1 MGLGW
6 GRKKTGGAG
15 LLCSG
20 VVLGFV
26 ALVDVLHLPVDLADG
41 VGAQAQA
48 GGILLGEFA
57 VGFIPQL
64 VLQTG
69 PHIHGDG
76 AELDLHRQDHGAL
89 ADDEGH
95 VDDQVQ
101 AAVTGVLGLLDI
113 VHLAE
118 DGVGLAAGEQGA
130 QVVDIIQI
138 VADDADTGHV
148 LDVGVDVVDADLQA
162 PAAQLVDDA
171 VQRLDTVLDVVDG
184 RVVIQAGELLV
195 QDLHLRYGYLQ
206 RTAVQVRHPH
216 HARRQLLVL
225 RGKARGGGNVP
236 QADGTAFF
244 DHHGQTPSFRPQPTS
259 GTAVSSYYTNMTCL

>member
-26 ALVDVLHLPVDLADG
+26 ALVDILHLPVDLADG

-64 VLQTG
+64 VFQTG

-89 ADDEGH
+89 T
-95 VDDQVQ
+95 VF
-101 AAVTGVLGLLDI
+101 LGLLNKLL
-113 VHLAE
+113 LAHKLCAYE
-118 DGVGLAAGEQGA
+118 V
-130 QVVDIIQI
+130 
-138 VADDADTGHV
+138 
-148 LDVGVDVVDADLQA
+148 
-162 PAAQLVDDA
+162 
-171 VQRLDTVLDVVDG
+171 
-184 RVVIQAGELLV
+184 
-195 QDLHLRYGYLQ
+195 
-206 RTAVQVRHPH
+206 
-216 HARRQLLVL
+216 
-225 RGKARGGGNVP
+225 
-236 QADGTAFF
+236 
-244 DHHGQTPSFRPQPTS
+244 
-259 GTAVSSYYTNMTCL
+259 